1 MHFES
6 GGAARP
12 VVGLRGAV
20 GHDAG
25 GAAHVA
31 VVVGSD
37 SLFPVFH
44 ERERGADRQR
54 PAVVGV
60 AYLAPGRSVSFEEH
74 ELRAA
79 VIPKV
84 QACVAVLTAV
94 LHSHRSTDPL
104 PAGELRGGRLN
115 LRELVAAVRLSR
127 ADVTATATAVSPRG
141 NLRRNGKTAVAHVGP
156 VRA

>member
-25 GAAHVA
+25 GTAHIA
-31 VVVGSD
+31 VVVGGD

-44 ERERGADRQR
+44 ERERVADDLELQSSAGRQR

-60 AYLAPGRSVSFEEH
+60 AYLAPGRSVSLEEH
-74 ELRAA
+74 EFRAA
-79 VIPKV
+79 AIPEV
-84 QACVAVLTAV
+84 EACVAVLATI
-94 LHSHRSTDPL
+94 LHPHGNADPL
-104 PAGELRGGRLN
+104 SACELRRGRLN
-115 LRELVAAVRLSR
+115 LGELVAAVRLSG
-127 ADVTATATAVSPRG
+127 ADVTAICTSVGPRG
-141 NLRRNGKTAVAHVGP
+141 NLRRNGE
-156 VRA
+156 